1 VPLKVTYQGKDTI
14 VPDDATVAIGSDAAS
29 TIRIVRPGIS
39 RRHAVISKKPSGWTI
54 EDTDSRNGTYRFGQ
68 RFESVTITATETVFL
83 GHPTDGEKLMLTPMD
98 TEDADSEPS
107 SSAADSPEL
116 ETFVLPESA
125 PVKKPESA
133 PEPKTA
139 DPVIPQTPTATPA
152 MAPAASPTR
161 TATHQ
166 RPRDIEIAQ
175 LMDTMQDQIN
185 AIKGLT
191 WSVWAM
197 IGVTA
202 ALIVLTLFVSILG
215 N

>member
-1 VPLKVTYQGKDTI
+1 VPLKVTYQGQDT
-14 VPDDATVAIGSDAAS
+14 VVEDDSTVVIGSDAAS

-54 EDTDSRNGTYRFGQ
+54 EDAASRNGTYRFGQ
-68 RFESVTITATETVFL
+68 RFDSVTINAVETVFL
-83 GHPTDGEKLMLTPMD
+83 GHPTDGEKLMLTPID

-139 DPVIPQTPTATPA
+139 DPVIPQAPTATPA

-166 RPRDIEIAQ
+166 PQKE
-175 LMDTMQDQIN
+175 
-185 AIKGLT
+185 K
-191 WSVWAM
+191 
-197 IGVTA
+197 
-202 ALIVLTLFVSILG
+202 
-215 N
+215 